1 MTVKYLTYV
10 PAIDSSLQA
19 VGSLS
24 TDNWGIGSGA
34 LELQWTHPWN
44 AAERAFAHSRDRSIF
59 Q

>member
-1 MTVKYLTYV
+1 VTVKYLTYV

-34 LELQWTHPWN
+34 LELQWKKELPGQSLVN
-44 AAERAFAHSRDRSIF
+44 AGARY
-59 Q
+59 